1 MPQITLS
8 TPTYQRLLRQA
19 ASFEDTAEDVI
30 NRLLDGSEGTEP
42 SDRLGSGQAG
52 PQRASPGS
60 ILPEREYW
68 IPILTLLAEQG
79 GTAAATDVIDA
90 LGERMRDVLTPG
102 DFEVLRMGEVRWRNR
117 ARFARL
123 RMRER
128 GLLSSSS
135 PRGVWEM
142 TMLGRQYL
150 AEGGAER

>member
-1 MPQITLS
+1 VPQITLS

-42 SDRLGSGQAG
+42 SDQLGSGQAA
-52 PQRASPGS
+52 PRRASPGS

-79 GTAAATDVIDA
+79 GAAAATDVIDA

-150 AEGGAER
+150 AQGGAER